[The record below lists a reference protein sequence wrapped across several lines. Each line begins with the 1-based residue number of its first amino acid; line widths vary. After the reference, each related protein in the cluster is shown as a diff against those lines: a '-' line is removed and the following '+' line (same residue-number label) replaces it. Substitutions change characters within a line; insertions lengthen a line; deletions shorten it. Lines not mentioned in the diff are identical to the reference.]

1 MAAPLRVVTVALCGA
16 LLALGLGLG
25 SESQDEVFLE
35 PDIDARDAANA
46 NGAAGN
52 LIVLT
57 ALLAALAVA
66 VAGATLSQRPLL
78 RRLAWTVLLFFGSYL
93 AVVVAQGSWP
103 NYDAQLEA
111 RYARL
116 ANSLLASNAEAVP
129 SVAVPVLA
137 LALGAVL
144 AVGAAARRLA
154 GEHTPLDSPER
165 ALQRQVA
172 ATLLAAP
179 FLAIAAWGSLR
190 LLLGLPD
197 DQPGL
202 GPYLVVLPL
211 AALACFGLIALALL
225 KSWRLG
231 SLVRNGR
238 LASSVQ
244 ESWQALGRA
253 EAAVAGV
260 LTVLAMLAGLFEAAE
275 VPGLD
280 LGRVFAVTLRGHMQL
295 LLLLAVPLAPILW
308 AHRSIAG
315 FLANAP
321 VHRATLETATDPLS
335 ALAVAAVGA
344 CLGLTALTTWLADQ
358 ALWTWLVALVPVAAL
373 AFARCGAVRSA
384 PHVLLLAYVLWA
396 IGNTVVATY
405 DGRQDGAVLVFRDAP
420 GLLALW
426 RTLGAA
432 VAAVALARLALAASP
447 GEARAV
453 EVPLA
458 IGIGACLAALALIE
472 MPLSAWLL
480 NRGEGEAI
488 AVGSVMASL
497 DFPVRVL
504 LHSLAGLLAVGAAL
518 MAARLRRP
526 DWFRPPPPPP
536 LKAPVRTKATR
547 PPRPSAR
554 PTT

>member
-25 SESQDEVFLE
+25 SESQEEVFLE
-35 PDIDARDAANA
+35 PDLEARDAANA
-46 NGAAGN
+46 SGASGN

-57 ALLAALAVA
+57 AFLTALAVA
-66 VAGATLSQRPLL
+66 IAGATLSRRPPL
-78 RRLAWTVLLFFGSYL
+78 RRLALALLLFGGAYL
-93 AVVVAQGSWP
+93 AVVVAQSAWP

-116 ANSLLASNAEAVP
+116 ANSLLASNADAVP
-129 SVAVPVLA
+129 SLVVPVLA

-154 GEHTPLDSPER
+154 GESAALASPER

-172 ATLLAAP
+172 ASLLAAP
-179 FLAIAAWGSLR
+179 FLAVAALGSLR

-211 AALACFGLIALALL
+211 AAIACLGLLVLALV
-225 KSWRLG
+225 KAWRLG

-238 LASSVQ
+238 LAGAVQ

-260 LTVLAMLAGLFEAAE
+260 LAALALLAGLFEAAE

-295 LLLLAVPLAPILW
+295 LLLLAVPLAPLVW

-315 FLANAP
+315 FLATAP
-321 VHRATLETATDPLS
+321 AHRATLETATDPL
-335 ALAVAAVGA
+335 AAIAVAAAGA
-344 CLGLTALTTWLADQ
+344 SLGLAAITTWLADQ
-358 ALWTWLVALVPVAAL
+358 ALWTWLVALLPVAAV
-373 AFARCGAVRSA
+373 AVARCGPVRSA
-384 PHVLLLAYVLWA
+384 PHLLLLAYVLWA

-432 VAAVALARLALAASP
+432 VAAVALARLALAAAP
-447 GEARAV
+447 GEARSI

-458 IGIGACLAALALIE
+458 IGVGACLAAVALIE

-497 DFPVRVL
+497 DLPVRVL
-504 LHSLAGLLAVGAAL
+504 LHSLSGLLAVGAAL

-536 LKAPVRTKATR
+536 LKATARAKSTR

-554 PTT
+554 PTG